1 MDKKT
6 TRSCYTPSRGPSQR
20 VFVLLEQRVPWNLK
34 STKRREREIDE
45 KSKLAL
51 RESRST
57 LSPRE
62 ETNAKRGSFEQDFR
76 VNHRRGRPRE

>member
-1 MDKKT
+1 MDQKT

-57 LSPRE
+57 LAERT
-62 ETNAKRGSFEQDFR
+62 ETDATRGPSVKDFWF
-76 VNHRRGRPRE
+76 NRRG